1 MSEESDLKD
10 ELLKKKVNKISY
22 ITMFGIVQFLI
33 LSLIAMLVYPGSH
46 KDDLYTDGYI
56 FNLNKFS
63 DLGAWETY
71 SGESNLISFI
81 IFNLG
86 MIIVGISLIPY
97 VVFSAKYFIKQDMS
111 PVLVRIGEFFG
122 IIACLGFI
130 GVGLTP
136 RDLSDLIYNLHKVAE
151 YAAFLS
157 IFVMSLIYM
166 IFIYKDSDYPKK
178 YAIIYAICVVFQFI
192 YLFIVFDILKVS
204 NEIDAIAQ
212 KIVVYFQLMVFLI
225 QAIGILHLDKD

>member
-1 MSEESDLKD
+1 MSNESL
-10 ELLKKKVNKISY
+10 EKKVNKISY
-22 ITMFGIVQFLI
+22 VTMFGIVQFLI
-33 LSLIAMLVYPGSH
+33 LSIIAMLVYPGSH

-97 VVFSAKYFIKQDMS
+97 VVFSAKYFIKQEIS
-111 PVLVRIGEFFG
+111 KPLVIIGEIFG
-122 IIACLGFI
+122 ILACLGFI

-136 RDLSDLIYNLHKVAE
+136 RDLLYDLHKYAE
-151 YAAFLS
+151 YTAL
-157 IFVMSLIYM
+157 L
-166 IFIYKDSDYPKK
+166 
-178 YAIIYAICVVFQFI
+178 
-192 YLFIVFDILKVS
+192 
-204 NEIDAIAQ
+204 
-212 KIVVYFQLMVFLI
+212 
-225 QAIGILHLDKD
+225 

>member
-1 MSEESDLKD
+1 MSEESDPLEG

-71 SGESNLISFI
+71 ALESNLASFL
-81 IFNLG
+81 IFNIG
-86 MIIVGISLIPY
+86 MIIVGVSLFPY
-97 VVFSAKYFIKQDMS
+97 VIFSAKYFIKQEM
-111 PVLVRIGEFFG
+111 PRYLVYIGGFFG
-122 IIACLGFI
+122 ILACVGFI

-136 RDLSDLIYNLHKVAE
+136 RDLLHELHKYFE

-157 IFVMSLIYM
+157 IFLMSLIYM
-166 IFIYKDSDYPKK
+166 LFIYKDSDYPNK
-178 YAIIYAICVVFQFI
+178 YTIIYAICVVFQFI
-192 YLFIVFDILKVS
+192 YLFIVFDILIVS
-204 NEIDAIAQ
+204 NEFDAIAQ
-212 KIVVYFQLMVFLI
+212 KLVVYLQLVVFLI
-225 QAIGILHLDKD
+225 QSVGILHLDKD